1 MRAVP
6 AALALATAVLAPA
19 AWAQETAALRPC
31 RAEDLPGVW
40 DVVRLRAKRSWPVDR
55 SQPEYF
61 QYQRYVFTADG
72 HARHLSATMPIG
84 PEQHA
89 VMVDTPATSRW
100 TVDERGW
107 LTLDNVRGTPE
118 VSECQVVE
126 RQIVDS
132 RQRVTASPGELLLTY
147 YSKSAPVMRR
157 QLARHPTLIP

>member
-1 MRAVP
+1 MWALP
-6 AALALATAVLAPA
+6 AALALAVAVLAPA
-19 AWAQETAALRPC
+19 AWAQDSAGLRPC
-31 RAEDLPGVW
+31 RADDLPGVW

-55 SQPEYF
+55 SQPEYY

-84 PEQHA
+84 PALHEA
-89 VMVDTPATSRW
+89 IVGTPATSRW

-107 LTLDNVRGTPE
+107 LTLDNVRGTPD

-132 RQRVTASPGELLLTY
+132 QQRVTASPGEVLLTY

-157 QLARHPTLIP
+157 QLARHPTLTP

>member
-1 MRAVP
+1 MWAV
-6 AALALATAVLAPA
+6 AALVLAAAVLAPA

-40 DVVRLRAKRSWPVDR
+40 DVVRLRAKPSWPVDR

-84 PEQHA
+84 PAEHA
-89 VMVDTPATSRW
+89 EMVGTPATSRW
-100 TVDERGW
+100 TVDQRGW
-107 LTLDNVRGTPE
+107 LTLDNVRGMPD
-118 VSECQVVE
+118 VSQCQVVE

-132 RQRVTASPGELLLTY
+132 RQRVTASPGEVLLTY
-147 YSKSAPVMRR
+147 YSESAPVMRR
-157 QLARHPTLIP
+157 QLARHPTLTP